1 MKKIAVLLGGL
12 SAEREVSLKSG
23 KAVAIGLRQAGFE
36 VTEVDVGYDLPA
48 KLAVLKPDAAF
59 IALHG
64 TYGEDGA
71 VQGVLE
77 FMQIPY
83 THSSVQA
90 SAVGMDKESSQR
102 ICQQAG
108 IRVAKNWFGKIEGV
122 NFDMMKAPF
131 VLKPTQEGSS
141 VGVSIIKT
149 PADLENAKTNWHFGR
164 AMIEEYIAGR
174 EMSVAVLENPEAQA
188 LGIIE
193 LQPSKEFYD
202 YEAKYTDGVTKHI
215 MPAPLEPAQEA
226 EMKET
231 AVKVHKLLKC
241 SGVSRV
247 DFRFDGKNP
256 YLLEV
261 NTHPG
266 MTELSLVPEIANF
279 VGIDFKNLVEII
291 VRQAKLHL
299 NCHTRA

>member
-1 MKKIAVLLGGL
+1 MNSIAVLLGGL

-23 KAVAIGLRQAGFE
+23 AAVARGLSEAGFDVHE
-36 VTEVDVGYDLPA
+36 IDVGYDLPQ
-48 KLAVLKPDAAF
+48 KLTELKPDAAF

-71 VQGVLE
+71 VQGLLE

-90 SAVGMDKESSQR
+90 SAVCMDKESTQR
-102 ICQQAG
+102 ICSQAG
-108 IRVAKNWFGKIEGV
+108 IRVAKNWFGSIDEV
-122 NFDMMKAPF
+122 HFDILPAPF

-141 VGVSIIKT
+141 VGVSIIKN
-149 PADLENAKTNWHFGR
+149 PADLAKAKADWHFGR
-164 AMIEEYIAGR
+164 AMVEQFIAGR
-174 EMSVAVLENPEAQA
+174 ELSVAVLENPEAKA

-215 MPAPLEPAQEA
+215 MPAPLEAAQEA
-226 EMKET
+226 EIKKT
-231 AVKVHKLLKC
+231 ALQVHNLLKC
-241 SGVSRV
+241 SGISRV
-247 DFRFDGKNP
+247 DFRFDGKNA

-291 VRQAKLHL
+291 LGQAKLHL
-299 NCHTRA
+299 G

>member
-23 KAVAIGLRQAGFE
+23 TAVARGLKEAGFD
-36 VTEVDVGYDLPA
+36 VTEIDVGYDLPQ
-48 KLAVLKPDAAF
+48 KLAELKPDAAF
-59 IALHG
+59 ISLHG

-71 VQGVLE
+71 VQGLLE

-83 THSSVQA
+83 THSSLQA
-90 SAVGMDKESSQR
+90 SAVCMDKESTQR
-102 ICQQAG
+102 ICAQAG
-108 IRVAKNWFGKIEGV
+108 IPGMHIAKNWFGDIADV
-122 NFDMMKAPF
+122 HFDIMPAPF

-149 PADLENAKTNWHFGR
+149 PADLEKAKQNWHFGR
-164 AMIEEYIAGR
+164 AMVEEYIAGR
-174 EMSVAVLENPEAQA
+174 ELSVAVLDNPTPIA

-193 LQPSKEFYD
+193 LVPSKEFYD
-202 YEAKYTDGVTKHI
+202 YEAKYTDGITKHI
-215 MPAPLEPAQEA
+215 MPAPLEPVQEA
-226 EMKET
+226 EMKAI
-231 AVKVHKLLKC
+231 AVQVHCLLKC
-241 SGVSRV
+241 SGISRV

-291 VRQAKLHL
+291 LGQAKLHL
-299 NCHTRA
+299 G

>member
-23 KAVAIGLRQAGFE
+23 KAVAKGLRDAGFDVHE
-36 VTEVDVGYDLPA
+36 IDVGYDLPE
-48 KLAVLKPDAAF
+48 KLTALKPDAAF

-64 TYGEDGA
+64 KYGEDGA
-71 VQGVLE
+71 VQGLLE
-77 FMQIPY
+77 FLQIPY
-83 THSSVQA
+83 THSSLQA
-90 SAVGMDKESSQR
+90 SAVAMDKESTQR
-102 ICQQAG
+102 ICEHAG
-108 IRVAKNWFGKIEGV
+108 IRVAKNRFLAIEEV
-122 NFDMMKAPF
+122 QFDMMPAPF
-131 VLKPTQEGSS
+131 VLKPTKEGSS

-149 PADLENAKTNWHFGR
+149 KADLDKAKKDWHFGR
-164 AMIEEYIAGR
+164 AMIEQFIAGR
-174 EMSVAVLENPEAQA
+174 EMSIAVLDNPKNGYKAEA

-215 MPAPLEPAQEA
+215 MPAPLSATEEA
-226 EMKET
+226 EMKAA
-231 AVKVHKLLKC
+231 AVKVHTLLKC
-241 SGVSRV
+241 SGISRV

-291 VRQAKLHL
+291 LAQAKLHL
-299 NCHTRA
+299 K

>member
-23 KAVAIGLRQAGFE
+23 AAVARGLREAGFDVHE
-36 VTEVDVGYDLPA
+36 LDVGYDLPQ
-48 KLAVLKPDAAF
+48 KLAEIKPDAAF

-71 VQGVLE
+71 VQGLLE

-90 SAVGMDKESSQR
+90 SAVCMDKESTQR
-102 ICQQAG
+102 ICSQAG
-108 IRVAKNWFGKIEGV
+108 IRVAKNWFGSIDEVG
-122 NFDMMKAPF
+122 FDLMPAPF

-149 PADLENAKTNWHFGR
+149 EADLEKAKQNWHFGR
-164 AMIEEYIAGR
+164 AMVEQFIAGR
-174 EMSVAVLENPEAQA
+174 ELSVAVLENPQAQA

-193 LQPSKEFYD
+193 LVPSKEFYD
-202 YEAKYTDGVTKHI
+202 YEAKYTDGVTKHL
-215 MPAPLEPAQEA
+215 MPAPLEAEQEA
-226 EMKET
+226 EIKKT
-231 AVKVHKLLKC
+231 ALQVHKLLKC
-241 SGVSRV
+241 SGISRV
-247 DFRFDGKNP
+247 DFRFDGKNA

-291 VRQAKLHL
+291 LGQAKLHL
-299 NCHTRA
+299 K